1 MLAREL
7 ASTDNFEGLPLARGL
22 GGSGFSLAF
31 DWKSEISGRVS
42 MGGTGTTDDFARDVA
57 RSVGSGSSSVRTSD
71 CDTDVASEG
80 AAS

>member
-1 MLAREL
+1 M
-7 ASTDNFEGLPLARGL
+7 DNFEGLLLAGGL

-42 MGGTGTTDDFARDVA
+42 NGGTGITDDFARDAA
-57 RSVGSGSSSVRTSD
+57 RSLGSGSGSVRTSD
-71 CDTDVASEG
+71 CDTDVASDG